1 MREKAEARLAKL
13 VEKGSIISI
22 VISIVITCLRI
33 ILLQYCEAY
42 PFCEQLILILFI
54 LQRIIIFTH
63 CNNNAFSSLFSF
75 FLRSDVFLFFFQ
87 ILESSALKIFLFEE

>member
-75 FLRSDVFLFFFQ
+75 FLRSDVFFVFFSDFRVKC
-87 ILESSALKIFLFEE
+87 SKNFLI